1 VLTKAPL
8 PLFITSPMH
17 STQQVSGLSTA
28 VATLRS
34 QVLTFVQLVN
44 RRYHLPS
51 QDEARQSFQL
61 IEQWKTDIAILK
73 REISGAEDAL
83 CANLTALK
91 IELEAKIISLR
102 NEYEVAERIWRIRLD
117 YRLSFPANG

>member
-1 VLTKAPL
+1 
-8 PLFITSPMH
+8 MH
-17 STQQVSGLSTA
+17 STQQVSGLSNV

-44 RRYHLPS
+44 RRYNLPS

-83 CANLTALK
+83 CAK
-91 IELEAKIISLR
+91 
-102 NEYEVAERIWRIRLD
+102 
-117 YRLSFPANG
+117 